1 MKTMT
6 GKNPGTEKVWKA
18 VSGICVFTAMLYFI
32 GFYLWV
38 MDIFEEQTQWL
49 KSFYVNVNLTPSAA
63 YFFGV
68 SVLLFCAFYRNWVLK
83 VILCILYIL
92 VVLFSLVA
100 IMGMDSTADLLI
112 YAPHLLIIGGI
123 VYTFG
128 KRCGKKSL
136 NKSAK
141 ICSYLFLSV
150 SVFILSSAGL
160 GYCLFYGCIIV
171 DFLLPAAALWVP
183 AMSAN

>member
-1 MKTMT
+1 MKTVTM
-6 GKNPGTEKVWKA
+6 KNSRKDKVWKI
-18 VSGICVFTAMLYFI
+18 VSGICVFAAMLYFI

-49 KSFYVNVNLTPSAA
+49 KSVYVNVNPYTFGA

-68 SVLLFCAFYRNWVLK
+68 SVLLFCAFYRNWVSK

-100 IMGMDSTADLLI
+100 VMGMESAADFLI

-123 VYTFG
+123 VYTFW
-128 KRCGKKSL
+128 KALRKKS
-136 NKSAK
+136 
-141 ICSYLFLSV
+141 F
-150 SVFILSSAGL
+150 
-160 GYCLFYGCIIV
+160 
-171 DFLLPAAALWVP
+171 DR
-183 AMSAN
+183 

>member
-6 GKNPGTEKVWKA
+6 GKNQGTEKVWKA
-18 VSGICVFTAMLYFI
+18 VSGICVFAAMLYFI
-32 GFYLWV
+32 VFYLYV

-49 KSFYVNVNLTPSAA
+49 RLLYVNVNPYTFGA

-92 VVLFSLVA
+92 VVLFSLAA

-123 VYTFG
+123 VYTFW
-128 KRCGKKSL
+128 KTLRKK
-136 NKSAK
+136 
-141 ICSYLFLSV
+141 
-150 SVFILSSAGL
+150 
-160 GYCLFYGCIIV
+160 II
-171 DFLLPAAALWVP
+171 
-183 AMSAN
+183 

>member
-49 KSFYVNVNLTPSAA
+49 KSFYVNVNPYTFGA

-68 SVLLFCAFYRNWVLK
+68 SVLLFCAF
-83 VILCILYIL
+83 
-92 VVLFSLVA
+92 
-100 IMGMDSTADLLI
+100 
-112 YAPHLLIIGGI
+112 
-123 VYTFG
+123 
-128 KRCGKKSL
+128 
-136 NKSAK
+136 
-141 ICSYLFLSV
+141 SV
-150 SVFILSSAGL
+150 SYTHLDVYKRQLLFRRVSGL
-160 GYCLFYGCIIV
+160 PKISRMLKER
-171 DFLLPAAALWVP
+171 
-183 AMSAN
+183 

>member
-6 GKNPGTEKVWKA
+6 GKNQGTEMVWKA
-18 VSGICVFTAMLYFI
+18 VSGICVFAAMLYFI

-49 KSFYVNVNLTPSAA
+49 KSFYVNVNPYTFGA

-92 VVLFSLVA
+92 IVLFSLAAV
-100 IMGMDSTADLLI
+100 MGMESAADLLI

-123 VYTFG
+123 VYTFW
-128 KRCGKKSL
+128 KTLRKKS
-136 NKSAK
+136 
-141 ICSYLFLSV
+141 FE
-150 SVFILSSAGL
+150 
-160 GYCLFYGCIIV
+160 
-171 DFLLPAAALWVP
+171 
-183 AMSAN
+183 